1 MYEVL
6 VGVEESGGVEK
17 RNGRLRP
24 EKRVKKKGEGGRE
37 PEEGDYT
44 LETEGEGRG
53 TKGSKQ
59 QRDSPSV
66 TLGQCNGQPL
76 SHSLESWLEKEAII
90 KTSISTAEI

>member
-1 MYEVL
+1 MDEVL

-24 EKRVKKKGEGGRE
+24 EKRVKKKGEGE

-59 QRDSPSV
+59 QRGIRPQSLLDNATVNPSLTHLKV
-66 TLGQCNGQPL
+66 GVF
-76 SHSLESWLEKEAII
+76 ERKAII